1 VSELKRARL
10 AKKWSGQQLSKLMNV
25 TKQTI
30 SNWETGKF
38 EPNINQLSKL
48 ALLLETD
55 VEKIMNDFIK

>member
-1 VSELKRARL
+1 MSELKRARL
-10 AKKWSGQQLSKLMNV
+10 AKKWSGQQLSQLMNV

-55 VEKIMNDFIK
+55 VKKIMNDFIN

>member
-1 VSELKRARL
+1 MSELKRARL

-30 SNWETGKF
+30 SNWENGKF
-38 EPNINQLSKL
+38 EPNINQLSRL